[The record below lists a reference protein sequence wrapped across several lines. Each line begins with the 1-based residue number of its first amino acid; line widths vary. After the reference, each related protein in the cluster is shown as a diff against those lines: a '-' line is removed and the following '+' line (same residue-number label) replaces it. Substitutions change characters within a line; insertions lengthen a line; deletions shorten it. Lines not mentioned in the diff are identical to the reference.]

1 MIFYANIVNTLY
13 NRNKVG
19 YNQKGSLSGCLLYLL
34 PKQSQLVYSRI
45 KRRILPVP
53 RNHRYHRIKVLSAI
67 ENLCAFVQLKFPG
80 RVSLIIERFFSPG

>member
-1 MIFYANIVNTLY
+1 MILYANIVNTLY

-19 YNQKGSLSGCLLYLL
+19 YNQKGSLSGCLLYLFS
-34 PKQSQLVYSRI
+34 KCSQLVNSRV

-67 ENLCAFVQLKFPG
+67 ENFGAF
-80 RVSLIIERFFSPG
+80 I